1 MPLPGSSTVL
11 LPLAVRVVVL
21 LLLFHIWVVVVT
33 SPAPIILPKELLGS
47 LGRFVVTHVLV
58 HVVVVCLN
66 ATTTTIHVSL

>member
-21 LLLFHIWVVVVT
+21 LLLCHIWVVKKNC
-33 SPAPIILPKELLGS
+33 LDHF
-47 LGRFVVTHVLV
+47 GRFVVTHVLFD
-58 HVVVVCLN
+58 VVVACLN